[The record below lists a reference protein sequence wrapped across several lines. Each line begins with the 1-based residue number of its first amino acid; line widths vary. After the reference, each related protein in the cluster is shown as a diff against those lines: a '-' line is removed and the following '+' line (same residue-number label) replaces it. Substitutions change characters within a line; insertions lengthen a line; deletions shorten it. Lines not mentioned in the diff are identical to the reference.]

1 MKLTVIIPVFNEA
14 ETIEELV
21 KRVRQVPLEKELVL
35 VDDSSSDGS
44 GEILSRLG
52 ADADTTVLSHAVN
65 RGKGVAIATAL
76 RAARGDVAVIQDAD
90 LEYDPNDFLELI
102 DPITKGVAQV
112 VYGVRDLSSQR
123 AIMRVGNRL
132 LTWITG
138 VLFGV
143 RLRDME
149 TCYKMMTRPV
159 YQLLSLECRGFD
171 VEAEITAKILRA
183 GFSIHERSIRYEARY
198 DNKKLSPLDGLPTLR
213 ALIKYRFFS

>member
-1 MKLTVIIPVFNEA
+1 MNFLQ
-14 ETIEELV
+14 L
-21 KRVRQVPLEKELVL
+21 
-35 VDDSSSDGS
+35 
-44 GEILSRLG
+44 
-52 ADADTTVLSHAVN
+52 
-65 RGKGVAIATAL
+65 
-76 RAARGDVAVIQDAD
+76 
-90 LEYDPNDFLELI
+90 NDFLKLI
-102 DPITKGVAQV
+102 EPIEKGVAQV